1 MSDRFTIKKEDL
13 PGTLPVFPLKG
24 FLVFPKLNL
33 PLNIFEPRYL
43 AMVDDAL
50 ATPHRLIGM
59 IQPEQGSDEN
69 DDAPA
74 LEKVGCA
81 SRIVSF
87 AEAPEERYV
96 VAVGGIARFKVGR
109 EIEPANGYR
118 RIVPEWDEY
127 FGDLGPVDDQL
138 VKDEVKRLLSLS
150 SSYFKG
156 KELHFPRSELMEQDS
171 SDVVNLLSV
180 LSPFSDGEKQALLE
194 APDIGKRAVLVRAF
208 MEDALSRARTGNTTV
223 H

>member
-1 MSDRFTIKKEDL
+1 MSDRFTIKEGDL
-13 PGTLPVFPLKG
+13 PEVLPVFPLKG

-33 PLNIFEPRYL
+33 PLNVFEPRYL
-43 AMVDDAL
+43 AMVDDTL
-50 ATPHRLIGM
+50 ATPHRLVGM
-59 IQPEQGSDEN
+59 IQPGLGSDDG

-96 VAVGGIARFKVGR
+96 VAVNGVARFRVAR
-109 EIEPANGYR
+109 EIEPRNGYR
-118 RIVPEWDEY
+118 RIVPEWDDY
-127 FGDLGPVDDQL
+127 SADLGPDDDRL
-138 VKDEVKRLLSLS
+138 VKDDVRKLLSLS

-156 KELHFPRSELMEQDS
+156 KRLHFPKSDLMEQDP
-171 SDVVNLLSV
+171 SDMVNLISV
-180 LSPFSDGEKQALLE
+180 LGPFSDDEKQALLE
-194 APDIGKRAVLVRAF
+194 APDIGKRALLVRAF
-208 MEDALSRARTGNTTV
+208 MEDALRKTRPSKTTV